1 MSASPNSR
9 RFAFTKVI
17 PLGAAI
23 MLAAPQALAF
33 SFGDKEGVS
42 GSFDTTVSAGAT
54 WRATS
59 PNASLIGR
67 ANGGAGPSTNG
78 DDGNLN
84 FDKGDLVSS
93 AVKATHE
100 LDLNYKNFGFFGR
113 ASYFYD
119 FTNANKDFVNNTYTN
134 VSDSEIQGKV
144 GYDFQLLDFYV
155 RGNFQPGGKNLQVR
169 AGKQAVNWGEST
181 FIGNSIS
188 VINPI
193 SLPKLR
199 VAGAEIKEALLPT
212 PMLWGSLELT
222 DNVSVEAFALTQFK
236 KTILDPRGSF
246 FSTNDTLS
254 DGGDFLYAGGLS
266 GRPDQH
272 QSPPSQFVSAGRG
285 PFGAPRS
292 ADKDASDRGEFGI
305 ATHILVPKLNNTEFG
320 AYFANYHSR
329 TPYLSAVRGY
339 VTAPGGFSGFNPGC
353 TNFNAAA
360 LFMPMNTLAQI
371 NAATTAACTGSATA
385 AQASYFAE
393 YPEDIR
399 MIGLSFNTAGPFG
412 VAVQGEYSYR
422 PNMPLQLSTYDL
434 VDAAAGLSNFITGGN
449 PNKNTATTATA
460 DVPLGSIIRGYDR
473 QAMHQA
479 QVSLTKAFG
488 PTLGAEQ
495 FTMIGEIGFTHLDLP
510 SNRYY
515 AAPGAAGVAPG
526 GCVAALCGP
535 TVYTFMTENSWG
547 YRVRAS
553 LDYPNLIGAIKVS
566 PSIAY
571 SEDVQG
577 YGPTFNNGFK
587 SAAATL
593 SFSYREQWRGDIT
606 YANVFGNEYNAAIDR
621 DFVSINASYSF

>member
-1 MSASPNSR
+1 MSATSNSHP
-9 RFAFTKVI
+9 FAFTKAL
-17 PLGAAI
+17 PLGMAA
-23 MLAAPQALAF
+23 MLSASQAYAF

-67 ANGGAGPSTNG
+67 ANGGSGPSTNG

-93 AVKATHE
+93 AIKATHE

-155 RGNFQPGGKNLQVR
+155 RGNFQPGGKNLQIR

-199 VAGAEIKEALLPT
+199 VAGAELKEALIPS
-212 PMLWGSLELT
+212 PMVWASLELNS
-222 DNVSVEAFALTQFK
+222 NVSVEAFALTQFK

-246 FSTNDTLS
+246 FSTTDTLS

-272 QSPPSQFVSAGRG
+272 QFPAVPFALGG
-285 PFGAPRS
+285 AFGAPRS
-292 ADKDASDRGEFGI
+292 ADRNASDQGEFGI
-305 ATHILVPKLNNTEFG
+305 AGRIMAPELNNTEFG
-320 AYFANYHSR
+320 VYFANYHSR
-329 TPYLSAVRGY
+329 TPIFSGVRGG
-339 VTAPGGFSGFNPGC
+339 VTAPGGFHPAMPNC
-353 TNFNAAA
+353 KVFNAQVLVGAA
-360 LFMPMNTLAQI
+360 PSGCPA
-371 NAATTAACTGSATA
+371 GVATA
-385 AQASYFAE
+385 ASYFAE

-399 MIGLSFNTAGPFG
+399 LWGVSFNTAGPLG
-412 VAVQGEYSYR
+412 IAMQGEYSYR
-422 PNMPLQLSTYDL
+422 PNMPLQLSTYDV
-434 VDAAAGLSNFITGGN
+434 VDAVAGLGNFITGAGN
-449 PNKNTATTATA
+449 TVASR
-460 DVPLGSIIRGYDR
+460 DVPLGTVIHGYDR
-473 QAMHQA
+473 VQMHQV
-479 QVSLTKAFG
+479 QLSLTKAFG
-488 PTLGAEQ
+488 PTFGAEQ
-495 FTMIGEIGFTHLDLP
+495 LLVLGEVGFTHLNLP
-510 SNRYY
+510 NGRYY
-515 AAPGAAGVAPG
+515 AAPGTPGVAPG
-526 GCVAALCGP
+526 GCMAAVCGP
-535 TVYTFMTENSWG
+535 VVSTFTTENSWG

-553 LDYPNLIGAIKVS
+553 LDYPNLIGAVKVS

-606 YANVFGNEYNAAIDR
+606 YANIFGNEYNSAIDR